1 MVMMQFPLNRVIPAF
16 VLLASSSLFA
26 LGPEVGAKAPEF
38 VLNNLGGTAVKL
50 SGQTARGPVVLI
62 LLRGFPGYQ
71 CPLCNRQV
79 NELIQSAQS
88 FADAKARVLL
98 VYPGPATIVHD
109 KAQEFVTGKKMPG
122 HFELLLDPD
131 FQFTNLYGLRW
142 DAPKETAY
150 PSTFVLDRSGRIVFA
165 KVSQTHG
172 GRSTPKEILEALT
185 KVK

>member
-1 MVMMQFPLNRVIPAF
+1 MVMIHFTHTRVIPAF
-16 VLLASSSLFA
+16 VLLASSLLA
-26 LGPEVGAKAPEF
+26 LGPEVGANAPEF
-38 VLNNLGGTAVKL
+38 TLNNLAGTAVKL
-50 SGQTARGPVVLI
+50 SEQTAQGPVVLV

-79 NELIQSAQS
+79 NELIQSEQS
-88 FADAKARVLL
+88 FADVKARVLL

-109 KAQEFVTGKKMPG
+109 KAQEFATGKTMPG
-122 HFELLLDPD
+122 HFELLLDPG
-131 FQFTNLYGLRW
+131 FQFTNRYGLRW

-172 GRSTPKEILEALT
+172 GRATSKEILEALS
-185 KVK
+185 KLK

>member
-1 MVMMQFPLNRVIPAF
+1 MMQLPLIRVIPAF
-16 VLLASSSLFA
+16 AFLASSSLLA
-26 LGPEVGAKAPEF
+26 AGPEVGAKAPEF
-38 VLNNLGGTAVKL
+38 SLNNLARTAVKL
-50 SGQTARGPVVLI
+50 SEQTARGPVVLI

-88 FADAKARVLL
+88 FADANARVLF

-109 KAQEFVTGKKMPG
+109 KAEEFVAGKKLPG
-122 HFELLLDPD
+122 HFQILLDAD

-150 PSTFVLDRSGRIVFA
+150 PSTFVLDRSGRITFA

-172 GRSTPKEILEALT
+172 GRSTPAEILEALA
-185 KVK
+185 KLK